1 MIHSPHR
8 VRYTARMPH
17 TTLCPGLLCTHPA
30 LETQADRF
38 VHNYALPRIT
48 CVPETG
54 YFLHLTNEGLALHC
68 ADDKDR
74 GAVCVDFAG
83 GALGH
88 RLRFGGG
95 RGQPLARAIGI
106 KPGFDP
112 VVWDA
117 TAGLGR
123 DAFVLASIG
132 CQVTL
137 CERSPA
143 LAALLDDGLQRAM
156 LNNDIGGWVE
166 SRMILRFGDSAHELA
181 SLPETQAVD
190 VIYLDPMYPAGK
202 SSVLVK
208 KEIRAV
214 QQLVGKDQDSQVLL
228 DAALAVAR
236 RRVVVKRPHRAGPL
250 HDRTPNTSIESKK
263 TRYDIYVTL

>member
-1 MIHSPHR
+1 MSD
-8 VRYTARMPH
+8 ARPC
-17 TTLCPGLLCTHPA
+17 TGLLCTHPA
-30 LETQADRF
+30 LEAQAGKL
-38 VHNYALPRIT
+38 VKHYALPRISRA
-48 CVPETG
+48 PETG

-68 ADDKDR
+68 VDGKAV
-74 GAVCVDFAG
+74 GAVGVDFVG
-83 GALGH
+83 GASGH

-137 CERSPA
+137 CERSPV
-143 LAALLDDGLQRAM
+143 LAALLDDGLQRAT
-156 LNNDIGGWVE
+156 LNTDIGDWVQ
-166 SRMILRFGDSAHELA
+166 SRMILKFGDSAHELTRL
-181 SLPETQAVD
+181 SESQAPDTV
-190 VIYLDPMYPAGK
+190 YLDPMYPAGK

-214 QQLVGKDQDSQVLL
+214 QQLVGEDQDSLGLL
-228 DAALAVAR
+228 DAAIAVAK
-236 RRVVVKRPHRAGPL
+236 RRVVVKRPQRAGPL
-250 HDRTPNTSIESKK
+250 HDRSPNTSIESKK

>member
-1 MIHSPHR
+1 MSDIIPC
-8 VRYTARMPH
+8 A
-17 TTLCPGLLCTHPA
+17 GLLCTHPA
-30 LETQADRF
+30 LQARAENLS
-38 VHNYALPRIT
+38 HLYALPRIQRAP
-48 CVPETG
+48 VSG
-54 YFLHLTNEGLALHC
+54 YFLHLVNEGLALHN
-68 ADDKDR
+68 AEGKDMSP
-74 GAVCVDFAG
+74 VCVDFVG

-95 RGQPLARAIGI
+95 RGQPLARAVGI

-132 CQVTL
+132 CRVIL
-137 CERSPA
+137 CERAPV
-143 LAALLDDGLQRAM
+143 LAALLDDGLQRAL
-156 LNNDIGGWVE
+156 LNTDIGDWVQ
-166 SRMILRFGDSAHELA
+166 SRMTLRFDDSAHALA
-181 SLPETQAVD
+181 TLGAAQAPDTV
-190 VIYLDPMYPAGK
+190 YLDPMYPAGK

-214 QQLVGKDQDSQVLL
+214 QQLVGEDRDSQVLF
-228 DAALAVAR
+228 DTALKVAT
-236 RRVVVKRPHRAGPL
+236 RRVVVKRPQRAGPL
-250 HDRTPNTSIESKK
+250 HNRTPNTSIESKK

>member
-1 MIHSPHR
+1 MSSTIPG
-8 VRYTARMPH
+8 
-17 TTLCPGLLCTHPA
+17 PGLLCTHPA
-30 LETQADRF
+30 LETRADRF
-38 VHNYALPRIT
+38 VQNYALPRIT
-48 CVPETG
+48 RVPETG

-68 ADDKDR
+68 ADDEDR
-74 GAVCVDFAG
+74 GTVCVDFVG

-106 KPGFDP
+106 KPGFIP

-137 CERSPA
+137 CERSPV

-156 LNNDIGGWVE
+156 LNSDIGGWVE
-166 SRMILRFGDSAHELA
+166 SRMTLRFGDSVHEFAAL
-181 SLPETQAVD
+181 SGTQAPD
-190 VIYLDPMYPAGK
+190 TIYLDPMYPAGK

-214 QQLVGKDQDSQVLL
+214 QQLVGKDQDSLALL

-250 HDRTPNTSIESKK
+250 HDRIPGTSIESKK
-263 TRYDIYVTL
+263 TRYDIYITL

>member
-1 MIHSPHR
+1 MSDTISS
-8 VRYTARMPH
+8 T
-17 TTLCPGLLCTHPA
+17 GLLCSHPA
-30 LETQADRF
+30 LESQATRL
-38 VHNYALPRIT
+38 VQHYELPRLSRA
-48 CVPETG
+48 PESG
-54 YFLHLTNEGLALHC
+54 YFLHLTNEGLMLHC
-68 ADDKDR
+68 ADDKALD
-74 GAVCVDFAG
+74 GVNVDFVG

-95 RGQPLARAIGI
+95 RGQPLARAVGI
-106 KPGFDP
+106 KSGFDP

-137 CERSPA
+137 CERSPV
-143 LAALLDDGLQRAM
+143 LAALLDDGLQRAT
-156 LNNDIGGWVE
+156 LNTDIGDWIQ
-166 SRMILRFGDSAHELA
+166 SRMTLRFGDSAHKLA
-181 SLPETQAVD
+181 ALPETQAPDTV
-190 VIYLDPMYPAGK
+190 YLDPMYPAGK

-214 QQLVGKDQDSQVLL
+214 QQLVGEDTDSLAIL
-228 DAALAVAR
+228 DAALTIAR
-236 RRVVVKRPHRAGPL
+236 RRVVVKRPQRAGPL

>member
-1 MIHSPHR
+1 
-8 VRYTARMPH
+8 
-17 TTLCPGLLCTHPA
+17 LLCTHPA
-30 LETQADRF
+30 LEAYAGKLADQY
-38 VHNYALPRIT
+38 VLPRIQHT
-48 CVPETG
+48 PEAG
-54 YFLHLTNEGLALHC
+54 YYLRLTNEGLALQHC
-68 ADDKDR
+68 AEAKDT
-74 GAVCVDFAG
+74 GSVYVDFVG

-95 RGQPLARAIGI
+95 RGQPLARAVGI

-137 CERSPA
+137 CERSPV
-143 LAALLDDGLQRAM
+143 LAALLDDGLRRAA
-156 LNNDIGGWVE
+156 LNADIGGWLQ
-166 SRMILRFGDSAHELA
+166 SRMALRFGDSAHALA
-181 SLPETQAVD
+181 ALSEAQAPDTV
-190 VIYLDPMYPAGK
+190 YLDPMYPAGK
-202 SSVLVK
+202 PSVLVK

-214 QQLVGKDQDSQVLL
+214 QQLVGKDQDSQLLL

-250 HDRTPNTSIESKK
+250 HDRKPDTSIESKK

>member
-1 MIHSPHR
+1 MI
-8 VRYTARMPH
+8 
-17 TTLCPGLLCTHPA
+17 
-30 LETQADRF
+30 
-38 VHNYALPRIT
+38 
-48 CVPETG
+48 
-54 YFLHLTNEGLALHC
+54 
-68 ADDKDR
+68 
-74 GAVCVDFAG
+74 VDFVG

-112 VVWDA
+112 GVWDA

-123 DAFVLASIG
+123 DAFVIASLG

-137 CERSPA
+137 CERSPV
-143 LAALLDDGLQRAM
+143 LAALLDDGLQRAA
-156 LNNDIGGWVE
+156 LNAEIGKWVE
-166 SRMILRFGDSAHELA
+166 SRMTLRFGDSAKLLAELA
-181 SLPETQAVD
+181 EADRPDTV
-190 VIYLDPMYPAGK
+190 YLDPMYPAGK

-214 QQLVGKDQDSQVLL
+214 QQLVGEDQDSLPLL
-228 DAALAVAR
+228 ETALNVAK

-250 HDRTPNTSIESKK
+250 HDRKPATSIESKK